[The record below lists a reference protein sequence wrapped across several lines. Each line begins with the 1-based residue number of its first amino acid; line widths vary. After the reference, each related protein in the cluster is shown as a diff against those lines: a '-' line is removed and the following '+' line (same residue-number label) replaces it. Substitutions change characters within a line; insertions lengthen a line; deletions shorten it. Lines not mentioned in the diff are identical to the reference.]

1 MYFKGTK
8 ELIQNMASHMS
19 LEGQDEFN
27 LEDVSYTLI
36 RKCNYID
43 TIPVTVLN
51 NLLMNGYK
59 KLSDFGVAK
68 SVLRPLF
75 AIVWLLDWWGAVGSL
90 MSYAYSIERSMERF
104 DNYTFGKLTGSIF
117 KFLLQLKMK
126 GHLPKLKL

>member
-1 MYFKGTK
+1 
-8 ELIQNMASHMS
+8 MATHMS
-19 LEGQDEFN
+19 IEGQDSFN

-51 NLLMNGYK
+51 NLLMNAYK
-59 KLSDFGVAK
+59 SLSDYGIAK
-68 SVLRPLF
+68 SVLRPIF
-75 AIVWLLDWWGAVGSL
+75 AIIWLLDWWGAVGSL

-104 DNYTFGKLTGSIF
+104 DNYTFGKLTGSIL

-126 GHLPKLKL
+126 GHLHGLKL